1 MLVAPRLMLA
11 SLALLPALAAH
22 GRRPYPPGKEY
33 EALHVRHHSRSIG
46 RPSAVT
52 RRQAPLYIERELAR
66 AEDEYSRLAAE
77 HGRLGRHDRR
87 RRQQQQPAL

>member
-1 MLVAPRLMLA
+1 MIATYRLVLVG
-11 SLALLPALAAH
+11 LALLPALAAH
-22 GRRPYPPGKEY
+22 SRRPYPPGKEY

-52 RRQAPLYIERELAR
+52 RRQAPLHIERELAR
-66 AEDEYSRLAAE
+66 AEDEYGRLAAE

-87 RRQQQQPAL
+87 RRRRQQPAL